1 MFSDKLILLFY
12 LKRNT
17 TRNKNMDLE
26 SDQELEALR
35 KAALASMKFRLTDK
49 KKSEV
54 SPIDAISKVSAAV
67 KIKDMEQST
76 YRKHDSKEHA
86 HGDQHSRNNSRSLR
100 RGRGRQFP
108 KPNPRSNL
116 IVITPVGDDDKKPNG
131 KENVSVSSLMLPQ
144 RKWGSSVNEESS
156 SPKENRPIGPTR
168 FNRHGS
174 SSDSDSNSES
184 ESDRSDSYSNDTVL
198 QDEPS
203 RNFSGLTPEENTE
216 DEPIAAQKKSDHRLN
231 FENIDSNLPNNFLQR
246 KSDNFHDVEKNVCSN
261 SSKNERKSGITVSR
275 NNVTELKKEYAND
288 QYNSASVSNEH
299 SVRTK
304 DNSPV
309 HSKNAQ
315 SILLIANGGFHS
327 RKDDFSRK
335 SISLENKYSR
345 KNCDYPLDNKSGDF
359 LAKKD
364 TRNQLNNLSEDD
376 LRINLQKSGRELK
389 SNKTYSSQIQN
400 ESSHLHTVEQSRNH
414 IHQRQSE
421 KVKHHDNHSLHKSRE
436 RRFHGGDKSRSSN
449 SSPEDH
455 AQSTSP
461 FQQNSQQTNFRVDQH
476 PKRKHTNSSDR
487 SYKRSCSRSP
497 TQQSAVYNL
506 SHRQYSGSS
515 SSSSSSSSGSNQQI
529 RSISSV
535 VRTVDSKVNGI
546 GSVDKHPVPS
556 SKSNYVATSKRERH
570 SDEKPKLV
578 SSAVQSSTFG
588 GSRNN
593 ATGGNKRV
601 PVHMRLGSFPLKR
614 VIQMPKDVEAAFVN
628 SSSDEDDKWR
638 HIQGK
643 GKKIQ
648 SRAIAVQQVL
658 HFPLTIF
665 STGNSDI
672 YYALFTL

>member
-1 MFSDKLILLFY
+1 M
-12 LKRNT
+12 LKF
-17 TRNKNMDLE
+17 L
-26 SDQELEALR
+26 
-35 KAALASMKFRLTDK
+35 
-49 KKSEV
+49 KS
-54 SPIDAISKVSAAV
+54 
-67 KIKDMEQST
+67 
-76 YRKHDSKEHA
+76 
-86 HGDQHSRNNSRSLR
+86 
-100 RGRGRQFP
+100 
-108 KPNPRSNL
+108 NPRSNL
-116 IVITPVGDDDKKPNG
+116 IIITPIGGENDKKPNG
-131 KENVSVSSLMLPQ
+131 KESASVSSLMLPQ

-216 DEPIAAQKKSDHRLN
+216 DEPIAAQKKTSDHRLN
-231 FENIDSNLPNNFLQR
+231 FENIDSNLPSDNFLQR

-261 SSKNERKSGITVSR
+261 SSKNERKSDITVSR

-288 QYNSASVSNEH
+288 QYNSASACNEH

-304 DNSPV
+304 DNSSI
-309 HSKNAQ
+309 HSKNVQ
-315 SILLIANGGFHS
+315 CITLIANGGFHS

-335 SISLENKYSR
+335 SIFLENCSC
-345 KNCDYPLDNKSGDF
+345 KNCEYPLDNKSGNI

-389 SNKTYSSQIQN
+389 SNKTYSSQIEN
-400 ESSHLHTVEQSRNH
+400 ESSHFHTVEQSRNH

-421 KVKHHDNHSLHKSRE
+421 KLKHHDNHSLHKSRE
-436 RRFHGGDKSRSSN
+436 RRFHGVDKSRSSN

-455 AQSTSP
+455 AHSTSP
-461 FQQNSQQTNFRVDQH
+461 FQQNSQQTDFRVNQH
-476 PKRKHTNSSDR
+476 PKRKHTSSSDR

-497 TQQSAVYNL
+497 TQQSAVYDH
-506 SHRQYSGSS
+506 SHRRYSGS

-628 SSSDEDDKWR
+628 SSSDEDD
-638 HIQGK
+638 GK

-648 SRAIAVQQVL
+648 SRAIAMQQVL

-672 YYALFTL
+672 YYALFTLCKYKLCLQIS